1 MKAFVEE
8 YGYIVIAVVVG
19 LLIVSFVVKG
29 LGTGGFLEV
38 LTRCFSKATF
48 G

>member
-1 MKAFVEE
+1 MKSFIEE
-8 YGYIVIAVVVG
+8 YGYIILAVLIGMLVVI
-19 LLIVSFVVKG
+19 FVVKG
-29 LGTGGFLEV
+29 LGSGGFLEV